1 MHRRLAVPMLPVR
14 VWVHCPR
21 ASNGLLSPRSS
32 LPSSRT
38 PLLGPSPLRTVLKT
52 FAIYGSSPSNALLGR
67 TRLRNGK
74 MEAMNLVAALW
85 VKKNAV
91 RSAFRAPAKK
101 AEECWY
107 PKRIPPMGPS
117 AVCEVGFIDGIIRV
131 GFGFDFN
138 VSCNGCAG
146 GGKQPHFLRFPL
158 LIACFPKEGPVPP
171 PVERKV
177 FRFGPT
183 EVFVWVSSSR
193 PSPQTREDG
202 CIDAA
207 KGTLADHVPMIVGPA
222 PNLGVEFLNQI
233 GGRHTQRGFD
243 RGSDAR
249 QESFDVF
256 FGGFLEPSPVGG

>member
-1 MHRRLAVPMLPVR
+1 
-14 VWVHCPR
+14 
-21 ASNGLLSPRSS
+21 
-32 LPSSRT
+32 
-38 PLLGPSPLRTVLKT
+38 
-52 FAIYGSSPSNALLGR
+52 
-67 TRLRNGK
+67 
-74 MEAMNLVAALW
+74 
-85 VKKNAV
+85 
-91 RSAFRAPAKK
+91 
-101 AEECWY
+101 
-107 PKRIPPMGPS
+107 MGPFT
-117 AVCEVGFIDGIIRV
+117 VCEVGFIDGIIRV

-207 KGTLADHVPMIVGPA
+207 KGTLADHVPVIVGPA

-233 GGRHTQRGFD
+233 GGRHAKRGFD

-256 FGGFLEPSPVGG
+256 LGGLSEHSPVRVTAHVLPEEIKAFLHVRNDGLRGREFEPTLLPDEDFQILSRVPELAASR

>member
-1 MHRRLAVPMLPVR
+1 
-14 VWVHCPR
+14 
-21 ASNGLLSPRSS
+21 
-32 LPSSRT
+32 
-38 PLLGPSPLRTVLKT
+38 
-52 FAIYGSSPSNALLGR
+52 
-67 TRLRNGK
+67 
-74 MEAMNLVAALW
+74 
-85 VKKNAV
+85 
-91 RSAFRAPAKK
+91 
-101 AEECWY
+101 
-107 PKRIPPMGPS
+107 MGPFT
-117 AVCEVGFIDGIIRV
+117 VCEVGFIDGIIRV

-183 EVFVWVSSSR
+183 EVFIWVSSSR

-233 GGRHTQRGFD
+233 GGRHAKRGFD

-256 FGGFLEPSPVGG
+256 LGGLSEQSPVRVTAHVLPEEIKAFLHVRDDRLRRRKFEPSFLQKLHNDGFNLSFQQFFRPAGDNEVVRITDEIHRRT

>member
-1 MHRRLAVPMLPVR
+1 
-14 VWVHCPR
+14 
-21 ASNGLLSPRSS
+21 
-32 LPSSRT
+32 
-38 PLLGPSPLRTVLKT
+38 
-52 FAIYGSSPSNALLGR
+52 
-67 TRLRNGK
+67 
-74 MEAMNLVAALW
+74 
-85 VKKNAV
+85 
-91 RSAFRAPAKK
+91 
-101 AEECWY
+101 
-107 PKRIPPMGPS
+107 MGPFT
-117 AVCEVGFIDGIIRV
+117 VCEVGFIDGIIRV

-158 LIACFPKEGPVPP
+158 LIACFPEEGPVPP

-177 FRFGPT
+177 FRFGPS

-233 GGRHTQRGFD
+233 GSRHAKRGFD
-243 RGSDAR
+243 RGSNAR

-256 FGGFLEPSPVGG
+256 LGGLSEQSPVRVTAHVLSEEIKAFLHVRDDRLRRRKFKPSFLQKLHNDGFNFSFQQFFRPAGDNEVVP

>member
-1 MHRRLAVPMLPVR
+1 
-14 VWVHCPR
+14 
-21 ASNGLLSPRSS
+21 
-32 LPSSRT
+32 
-38 PLLGPSPLRTVLKT
+38 
-52 FAIYGSSPSNALLGR
+52 
-67 TRLRNGK
+67 
-74 MEAMNLVAALW
+74 
-85 VKKNAV
+85 
-91 RSAFRAPAKK
+91 
-101 AEECWY
+101 
-107 PKRIPPMGPS
+107 MGPFT
-117 AVCEVGFIDGIIRV
+117 VCEVGFIDGIIRV

-146 GGKQPHFLRFPL
+146 GGKQPHFLRLPL
-158 LIACFPKEGPVPP
+158 LIACFPEEGPVPP

-177 FRFGPT
+177 FRFGPS

-233 GGRHTQRGFD
+233 GSRHAKRGFD

-256 FGGFLEPSPVGG
+256 LGGLSEQSPVRVTAHVLSEEIKAFLHVRDDRLRRRKFKPSFLQKLHNDGFNFSFQQFFRPAGNNEVVRITDEIHRGT